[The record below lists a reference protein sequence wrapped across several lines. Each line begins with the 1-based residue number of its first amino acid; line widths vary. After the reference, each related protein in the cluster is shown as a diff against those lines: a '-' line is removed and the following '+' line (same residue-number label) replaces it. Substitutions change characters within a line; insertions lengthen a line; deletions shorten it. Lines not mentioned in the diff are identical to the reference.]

1 MNDTTTH
8 IRALVVTA
16 VLCRLQCAELL
27 HVFRISP
34 LVIPMLLPALSKNL
48 HLRSIVSREAQRS
61 METNGVC
68 DCSAASR
75 RPRFNIREQLRHF
88 DLPQL
93 CTLASLFSHSSNL
106 STWHSHLQK
115 ISSVLRLIPS
125 SAPAQ
130 PVLKILLSLYVHQLP
145 QYKSHTINWAH
156 QSSGSSSTIICAA
169 AACALVSFDILEGLG
184 IERRCLL

>member
-8 IRALVVTA
+8 VRVLVVTA
-16 VLCRLQCAELL
+16 VLCRLQCAELS

-34 LVIPMLLPALSKNL
+34 LVISMLLPALSKNL
-48 HLRSIVSREAQRS
+48 HLRSIVSREARRLT
-61 METNGVC
+61 ETTGVC

-93 CTLASLFSHSSNL
+93 CTLASLSSRSSNP
-106 STWHSHLQK
+106 STAHSHLQK

-130 PVLKILLSLYVHQLP
+130 PVLKILLSLYIHQLP
-145 QYKSHTINWAH
+145 RNTSPTPSIGRTSHLAH
-156 QSSGSSSTIICAA
+156 HRPSS
-169 AACALVSFDILEGLG
+169 ALQRLAL
-184 IERRCLL
+184 